1 MPSEDV
7 KNGRANIG
15 FRLRERRQRLGL
27 TLDEVA
33 RRIGLTKGFLSEVER
48 NRASP
53 SVTSLLAI
61 CDALSIK
68 VGDLF
73 SATDSAV
80 VRAGQRQPIKFGGT
94 GMHDYLLSPNTR
106 TQLQAIWTDMEPG
119 GTTGPA
125 PYALPADEAFALV
138 LGGEVSMQV
147 GTEAFALHS
156 GDALTYDP
164 REPHSLCNPSERA
177 WARILFVVTPPP
189 Y

>member
-7 KNGRANIG
+7 REGRANIG

-33 RRIGLTKGFLSEVER
+33 RQTGLTKGFLSEVER

-53 SVTSLLAI
+53 SVNSLLAI
-61 CDALSIK
+61 CDVLGIK

-73 SATDSAV
+73 SVTDSAV
-80 VRAGQRQPIKFGGT
+80 VRAGQRRPISFGGT

-106 TQLQAIWTDMEPG
+106 TRLQAIWTDIEPG
-119 GTTGPA
+119 GTTGPE
-125 PYALPADEAFALV
+125 PYTLPADEAFALV
-138 LGGEVSMQV
+138 LEGQVSMQV
-147 GTEAFALHS
+147 GPQTFDLQS

-164 REPHSLCNPSERA
+164 REPHSFCNPSA
-177 WARILFVVTPPP
+177 GAGARILIVVTPPP